1 MALSHRV
8 LSLAALT
15 CTALT
20 ALTASPTYAQDT
32 DYTLSSVRPM
42 QIIRTGALI
51 GDRPVTVRA
60 LIAVNGPN
68 TPNVSIDGVMR
79 VFVDGVEASDSPVY
93 SLNGPLLVEGDSIPT
108 LSKSML
114 NFAYIPPVSGDVVFE
129 VQLNPPGPNHV
140 LETDLS
146 NNITSTASLSFEE
159 QELLTLMYSPI
170 DYRPS
175 GGGVPNLP
183 DNELIKPGVGDAF
196 VQGIYPGGAFEYRR
210 TDAPSKLWTSSLS
223 GSGSALNS
231 SLKTDLLLTTPRPD
245 FIYGWVPGGL
255 PYNGQAFIND
265 VASMGNTQTSRHQ
278 RTYAHE
284 LGHNFGQFHNSL
296 VTNVLGE
303 DVERHLAI
311 PLSLGKIKVK
321 TLFDIMV
328 PGQLTPTA
336 WIHLSTFNSFFNHPD
351 LSLPATD
358 QDSGDDAADNG
369 QPTPHL
375 LVSGRWDRQTGD
387 LSLQPVLEIMASEA
401 SRPAL
406 PGQGDLLVRG
416 LVDGAPVEGFT
427 LSARSSGDEGGCAE
441 VPGENDQDSDMPTD
455 PVTHFTVLI
464 PAHTADGQRLAGLSI
479 TAAGTHPASP
489 AVVRASAHAPE
500 VTVLSPTAQTLT
512 GQQLIL
518 NWEAHDADGDP
529 LHTTVR
535 YVPDGQ
541 HQTVPLLTHTTANSA
556 TIDLAGL
563 PHFVPGQGYVELLV
577 SDGFH
582 TTRARTAPLNGPGA
596 YASAGGQ
603 PPFLEIYHPDDS
615 KNFKKS
621 SGVILHSSGWDLED
635 NALTG
640 ASIQWASDVD
650 GSLGSG
656 RRFIVSSLSV
666 GTHQITVTATDS
678 GGQQTS
684 RTHSLTIVDRDLP
697 DVTGE
702 FCAVDLGLGGPG
714 NAAVTLCGD
723 DLTMAGATADL
734 ELVGAPANTTAY
746 LALGLTNGSTPLKG
760 GTIVPFPWASLIALQ
775 TDAMGALSIPNVTG
789 TGMPLTVFLQYILV
803 DPAQTQGFGFSNALQ
818 VEF

>member
-20 ALTASPTYAQDT
+20 SLTASTTFAQDT

-51 GDRPVTVRA
+51 GERPVTVRA
-60 LIAVNGPN
+60 LIAVSGPN
-68 TPNVSIDGVMR
+68 TPNVSMDGLMR
-79 VFVDGVEASDSPVY
+79 VYVDGIEAMDSPVF
-93 SLNGPLLVEGDSIPT
+93 SLNGPLLVEGDSDPT

-114 NFAYIPPVSGDVVFE
+114 NFAYIPPVSDDVVFE

-146 NNITSTASLSFEE
+146 NNTTSTASLSFGE

-175 GGGVPNLP
+175 GGAVPNLP
-183 DNELIKPGVGDAF
+183 DDDLIKPGVGDAF
-196 VQGIYPGGAFEYRR
+196 VQGIYPGGEFEYRR

-231 SLKTDLLLTTPRPD
+231 SLKTDLLLTNPRPD

-296 VTNVLGE
+296 TTNVLGE

-311 PLSLGKIKVK
+311 PLSLGKIKIK
-321 TLFDIMV
+321 TLLDIMV

-336 WIHLSTFNSFFNHPD
+336 WIHQSTFESFYNHPD

-358 QDSGDDAADNG
+358 QDAGDDAAGSG

-387 LSLQPVLEIMASEA
+387 LSLQPVLEIMATEA

-406 PGQGDLLVRG
+406 PGQEDLLIRG
-416 LVDGAPVEGFT
+416 LLNGAPVGGFA
-427 LSARSSGDEGGCAE
+427 LSARSSADEGSCAE
-441 VPGENDQDSDMPTD
+441 VPAESDQDSDMPSD
-455 PVTHFTVLI
+455 PVTHFTALI
-464 PAHTADGQRLAGLSI
+464 PAQTLDGQRLEGLSI
-479 TAAGTHPASP
+479 TAAGTHPAVP
-489 AVVRASAHAPE
+489 TTIRASAHAPE
-500 VTVLSPTAQTLT
+500 ITVLSPTAQTLT
-512 GQQLIL
+512 GQQLTL
-518 NWEAHDADGDP
+518 RWDTHDADGDA

-541 HQTVPLLTHTTANSA
+541 HKTLPLITHSTANVA

-563 PHFVPGQGYVELLV
+563 PHFVPGQGYIELLV

-582 TTRARTAPLNGPGA
+582 TTRATTAPLNGPGA

-603 PPFLEIYHPDDS
+603 PPFVEIYHPDDQ

-621 SGVILHSSGWDLED
+621 SSVILHSSGWDLED

-640 ASIQWASDVD
+640 ASIQWTSDLD
-650 GSLGSG
+650 GNLGSG
-656 RRFIVSSLSV
+656 RRFIVSTLSL

-678 GGQQTS
+678 AGQQTS
-684 RTHSLTIVDRDLP
+684 RTHTLTINDRDLP

-702 FCAVDLGLGGPG
+702 FCALDLGLAGPG
-714 NAAVTLCGD
+714 NAAVSLCGD
-723 DLTMAGATADL
+723 DLTMAGGSADL
-734 ELVGAPANTTAY
+734 ELAGAPSNTTAY
-746 LALGLTNGSTPLKG
+746 LALGLANGSVPLKG
-760 GTIVPFPWASLIALQ
+760 GTLVPFPWASLTALQ
-775 TDAMGALSIPNVTG
+775 TDGMGALSIPNVTG
-789 TGMPLTVFLQYILV
+789 TGTPLTVFLQFILV
-803 DPAQTQGFGFSNALQ
+803 DPVQTQGFGFSNALQ